1 MEIGHD
7 QYLNRLNGL
16 LRMRN
21 VGVCVT
27 GGNSKLLSH
36 DVMTEFRGRGDEVR
50 IRPLSFSEFM
60 QGSGGDRC
68 QGWAEYA
75 VRGGMPLA
83 RVALYQKGHH
93 DIETPPVSSYVR
105 GRRTTRTLPRRRRC
119 CHSTISYPVRP
130 RMSRAFW

>member
-1 MEIGHD
+1 MEIRHD

-27 GGNSKLLSH
+27 WGNSKLLSH
-36 DVMTEFRGRGDEVR
+36 DVMTEFRGHGDEVR

-60 QGSGGDRC
+60 QGSGGDRY
-68 QGWAEYA
+68 QGWVEYV

-83 RVALYQKGHH
+83 RVAPYQKG
-93 DIETPPVSSYVR
+93 I
-105 GRRTTRTLPRRRRC
+105 
-119 CHSTISYPVRP
+119 TI
-130 RMSRAFW
+130 

>member
-1 MEIGHD
+1 MEIKHD

-60 QGSGGDRC
+60 QGPGGDRY
-68 QGWAEYA
+68 QGWVEYV

-83 RVALYQKGHH
+83 RVAPYQKG
-93 DIETPPVSSYVR
+93 I
-105 GRRTTRTLPRRRRC
+105 
-119 CHSTISYPVRP
+119 TI
-130 RMSRAFW
+130 

>member
-21 VGVCVT
+21 VDVCVT

-50 IRPLSFSEFM
+50 IRPLSFSE
-60 QGSGGDRC
+60 
-68 QGWAEYA
+68 YA

-83 RVALYQKGHH
+83 RVAPYQKG
-93 DIETPPVSSYVR
+93 I
-105 GRRTTRTLPRRRRC
+105 
-119 CHSTISYPVRP
+119 TI
-130 RMSRAFW
+130 

>member
-21 VGVCVT
+21 VDVCVT

-60 QGSGGDRC
+60 QGSGGDRY

-83 RVALYQKGHH
+83 RVAPYQKGHH
-93 DIETPPVSSYVR
+93 DIETPPCPP
-105 GRRTTRTLPRRRRC
+105 T
-119 CHSTISYPVRP
+119 
-130 RMSRAFW
+130 